1 MFECVESSF
10 SFNRGLG
17 QGSVEA
23 PKLWQM
29 MATQLLATVE
39 KKRKMGLLL
48 DFKGDEAHQIC
59 SFMWTHNF
67 WIVYHSRKKLEAML
81 RDLFVEATRW
91 DLAPKLAGL

>member
-10 SFNRGLG
+10 SFNRGPR

-39 KKRKMGLLL
+39 KEENGSTPGFRRRRGASDMQLYVDPQLL
-48 DFKGDEAHQIC
+48 DCVPLKE
-59 SFMWTHNF
+59 
-67 WIVYHSRKKLEAML
+67 KLEAML
-81 RDLFVEATRW
+81 RDLFVEAARW
-91 DLAPKLAGL
+91 DLGPKPACP

>member
-10 SFNRGLG
+10 SFNRGLR

-48 DFKGDEAHQIC
+48 DFKGAEPHQIC
-59 SFMWTHNF
+59 SLGY
-67 WIVYHSRKKLEAML
+67 VPLQEKLEAML